1 MDVKNLVDVS
11 SSFLFEATG
20 DSEAAVLDPGMPD
33 VNHANEDDGGDAGGD
48 DDDAGSCICDALEIH
63 TVSKIYEGSEVR
75 QVSDDEEEE
84 ENGEVVEQDVRGWD
98 KDQHTG
104 LQREQTSRVSG
115 DSKKTMDE
123 REKSKLFWETCLAS

>member
-11 SSFLFEATG
+11 SFFLFEVTG

-33 VNHANEDDGGDAGGD
+33 VNHSNEGDGGGAGDDD
-48 DDDAGSCICDALEIH
+48 DDDAGSCICDASEIH
-63 TVSKIYEGSEVR
+63 MVSKIYEGDVR

-98 KDQHTG
+98 KDQHIG
-104 LQREQTSRVSG
+104 LQTEQTSRVSG
-115 DSKKTMDE
+115 ESQKPMSEKE
-123 REKSKLFWETCLAS
+123 RSKLFWETCLAS